1 MANKSIA
8 TAKWMVVLALILPLT
23 GCLAAAAAGAGAGIY
38 LTTRGA
44 ESLVEGSIDQVASR
58 ARAVM
63 NEEGIVPEA
72 SSTEEGGDERELKGK
87 KGDLDIT
94 IEMDEQSDRTTKV
107 EVTARENLAEWDKEY
122 AQERLQR
129 IGEKSGH
136 ARRRARVTLEHAQST
151 AVGTSLR
158 MT

>member
-8 TAKWMVVLALILPLT
+8 PAKWMVALALILPMT

-38 LTTRGA
+38 LTSRGA
-44 ESLVEGSIDQVASR
+44 ESLVEGSIDQIATR

-72 SSTEEGGDERELKGK
+72 SSTEDGGDKRELKGK

-94 IEMDEQSDRTTKV
+94 IQMEEQSERTTKV
-107 EVTARENLAEWDKEY
+107 EVTARENLAEWDKDY
-122 AQERLQR
+122 AQRLLQR
-129 IGEKSGH
+129 IVEKG
-136 ARRRARVTLEHAQST
+136 
-151 AVGTSLR
+151 
-158 MT
+158 

>member
-1 MANKSIA
+1 MANTSIA
-8 TAKWMVVLALILPLT
+8 PAKWMVALALVLPLT

-38 LTTRGA
+38 LTSRGA
-44 ESLVEGSIDQVASR
+44 ESLVEGPIDQIATR

-72 SSTEEGGDERELKGK
+72 SSTEDAGDKRELKGK

-94 IEMDEQSDRTTKV
+94 IEMEQQSDRTTRV

-122 AQERLQR
+122 AQELLQR
-129 IGEKSGH
+129 IVEKG
-136 ARRRARVTLEHAQST
+136 
-151 AVGTSLR
+151 
-158 MT
+158 